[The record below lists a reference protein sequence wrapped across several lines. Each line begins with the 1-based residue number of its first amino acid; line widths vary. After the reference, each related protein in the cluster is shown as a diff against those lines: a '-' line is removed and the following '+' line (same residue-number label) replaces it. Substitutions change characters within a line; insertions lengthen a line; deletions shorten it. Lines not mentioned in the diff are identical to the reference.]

1 MRGRGRGRGGGR
13 GRGRSA
19 SGGRG
24 RSAGRVGRGGRRG
37 GARSA
42 PPTGTDSDANDIA
55 ETQPHELDVDKNVK
69 NFFVGNVTI
78 EQHYKGQEQNR
89 DRYAACMA
97 VLEASGVEIAQNA
110 RVRGLAAAWAR
121 HDHDFAWALLKN
133 RKSFGMVEVLKA
145 LNLLDAGRQ
154 IRVLEKKLKRL
165 QLSSGKVLP
174 HTLGKLKSSIDNLN
188 AIKPPFG
195 SASGAVCKHVRSWVR
210 TLSKEELEFYALHF
224 PTGGWKKL
232 ADICHINPKKD
243 FPNLEWFLPFCYG
256 ESAPE
261 DHMVSRCRTLTQE
274 NINGLIK
281 EFPIPYAH
289 AKDYKA
295 HLTDESKACIAS
307 YEKKLD
313 TILWY
318 YEDLTCEAA
327 DKVIME
333 RIRKGE
339 EIMLPSGKFL
349 DRLLLMKI
357 RRENIAEGYR
367 SHSGEV
373 KDILTNRPV
382 DESKAPFYKDLL
394 PMAQKRISEIS
405 LTLESP
411 VVIMGD
417 ASGSMEVAIKTST
430 IIAGILTTITSA
442 ELVFFN
448 TETRN
453 ALFLPKTV
461 EEVLQLAV
469 DTKAGG
475 GTAPA
480 ASLYPYFKDKKIIK
494 TFIVVTD
501 EQENQT
507 IKHQEMGENGNIKT
521 YNFNFC
527 QLYKRYHE
535 EVYPAKLV
543 FVSFLI
549 NQHVEGTM
557 VRPLKDEGF
566 NPIQFK
572 FEGHRPDL
580 TKLDKLFGLLSAE
593 HTSSFE
599 EELKQME
606 VEIKLKGLAQKF
618 EEIANLR
625 KD

>member
-1 MRGRGRGRGGGR
+1 MRGRGRGRRGGR

-24 RSAGRVGRGGRRG
+24 RSGGRRGRGGRRG
-37 GARSA
+37 GAHSA
-42 PPTGTDSDANDIA
+42 PPRGTDSDAKDVA
-55 ETQPHELDVDKNVK
+55 ETEQKELDVEKNVK
-69 NFFVGNVTI
+69 DFFVGNVSI

-97 VLEASGVEIAQNA
+97 VLEDSGVEIAQNA

-121 HDHDFAWALLKN
+121 HDHDLAGALLKN

-154 IRVLEKKLKRL
+154 IRVLEKKMKRL

-174 HTLGKLKSSIDNLN
+174 HTLGKLKSKIDNLN

-195 SASGAVCKHVRSWVR
+195 SASGAVCKHVRNWVR
-210 TLSKEELEFYALHF
+210 TLTKEELEFYALHF

-243 FPNLEWFLPFCYG
+243 FLNLEWFLPFCYG

-261 DHMVSRCRTLTQE
+261 DHLVSRCRTLTQE

-289 AKDYKA
+289 AKDHKT
-295 HLTDESKACIAS
+295 HLTEESKACIAS

-318 YEDLTCEAA
+318 YEDLMCEAA

-333 RIRKGE
+333 RIGKGE
-339 EIMLPSGKFL
+339 EIMLPCGKFL
-349 DRLLLMKI
+349 DRLLLMKV
-357 RRENIAEGYR
+357 RRENINDRHNHYGVVQDVVTQR
-367 SHSGEV
+367 V
-373 KDILTNRPV
+373 V

-394 PMAQKRISEIS
+394 PMAQKRINDIS

-411 VVIMGD
+411 IVIMGD
-417 ASGSMEVAIKTST
+417 ASGSMEIAIKTST
-430 IIAGILTTITSA
+430 IIAGILTAITSA

-448 TETRN
+448 TMTRSP
-453 ALFLPKTV
+453 LFLPKTV

-469 DTKAGG
+469 DTTAGG
-475 GTAPA
+475 GTTPA

-501 EQENQT
+501 EE
-507 IKHQEMGENGNIKT
+507 ENGTIQHEEMESDKKT
-521 YNFNFC
+521 TYTYNFC

-543 FVSFLI
+543 FVSFLR
-549 NQHVEGTM
+549 NQHSEGTM
-557 VRPLKDEGF
+557 VTLLKNEGF
-566 NPIQFK
+566 KPLQFK
-572 FEGHRPDL
+572 FEGNRPDL

-593 HTSSFE
+593 HTSFE
-599 EELKQME
+599 DELKQME
-606 VEIKLKGLAQKF
+606 AEIKLKGLTQKF
-618 EEIANLR
+618 EEIASLR